1 MSTFWIAVLALA
13 VPPGDGDAQSRY
25 APTTAAVAEQPA
37 ATPRTGTKLRDA
49 VREALRRWAKPSD
62 QQAEQ
67 AAREFLGLYGEL
79 QRDTSLSKAQRDEL
93 RGKVRGRLSNLAQQI
108 SKLAAAERRL
118 AKRDLPRALAGG
130 NGAGVLAQWGGM
142 GPAGFGGMAGGM
154 GPAGVGGMMPG
165 GMAGMGAGGA
175 FAPVVTDYGQDLV
188 DVILAT
194 IAPHTWDV
202 NGGPGSI
209 YYWRPGRAIVVR
221 ATDEVHNDIGGLV
234 EQLQRAGN

>member
-13 VPPGDGDAQSRY
+13 VPPGEGAAQSRY
-25 APTTAAVAEQPA
+25 APAAAAVAEQPA
-37 ATPRTGTKLRDA
+37 AAPRTGTKLRDA

-93 RGKVRGRLSNLAQQI
+93 RGKVRSRLSNLAQQI
-108 SKLAAAERRL
+108 NKLATAERRL

-142 GPAGFGGMAGGM
+142 GPAGFGGM
-154 GPAGVGGMMPG
+154 MPG
-165 GMAGMGAGGA
+165 RMAGMGMGMGNGA
-175 FAPVVTDYGQDLV
+175 VGPVVEDYGQDLV
-188 DVILAT
+188 DVIQAT

>member
-1 MSTFWIAVLALA
+1 MSTIWIAVLALA
-13 VPPGDGDAQSRY
+13 VPPGEGAAQSRY
-25 APTTAAVAEQPA
+25 APAAAEQPA
-37 ATPRTGTKLRDA
+37 AAPRTGTVLRDA

-67 AAREFLGLYGEL
+67 AAREFLGLFGEL
-79 QRDTSLSKAQRDEL
+79 QRDSSLSKAQRDEL
-93 RGKVRGRLSNLAQQI
+93 RGKLRSRLSNLAPQI
-108 SKLAAAERRL
+108 NKHAATEMRL

-142 GPAGFGGMAGGM
+142 GPAGFGGM
-154 GPAGVGGMMPG
+154 MPG
-165 GMAGMGAGGA
+165 NMAGMGAGGA
-175 FAPVVTDYGQDLV
+175 FGPVVTDYGQDLV
-188 DVILAT
+188 DVIQAT